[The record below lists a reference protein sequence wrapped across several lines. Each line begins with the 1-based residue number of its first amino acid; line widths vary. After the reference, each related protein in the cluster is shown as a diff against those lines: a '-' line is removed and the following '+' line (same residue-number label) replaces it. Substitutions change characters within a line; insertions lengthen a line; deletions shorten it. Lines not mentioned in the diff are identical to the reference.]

1 MKLLR
6 DQTIVIL
13 HFINKDLLINCLKAE
28 YGLAASVFTKN
39 IDNAL
44 QISNSLRAGTVWVNC
59 YDNFDAAAPFGGKV
73 ISLVT
78 RALF

>member
-1 MKLLR
+1 MKLLKE
-6 DQTIVIL
+6 QIIVYFF
-13 HFINKDLLINCLKAE
+13 FIIEYDLKINYLIAE

-59 YDNFDAAAPFGGKV
+59 YDNFDVAAPFGGKFLTQ
-73 ISLVT
+73 SKLK
-78 RALF
+78 